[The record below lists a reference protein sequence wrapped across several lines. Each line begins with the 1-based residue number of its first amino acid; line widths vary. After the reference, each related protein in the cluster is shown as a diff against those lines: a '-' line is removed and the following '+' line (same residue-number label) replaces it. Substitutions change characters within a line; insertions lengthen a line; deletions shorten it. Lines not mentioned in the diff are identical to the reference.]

1 MIEAIISWLDLT
13 KAIAITALMLS
24 IVNTYLAWRRGRL
37 ADEQEK
43 RKTLGLNITLIH
55 SFYKNDEMTGD
66 QFYAFQLTVR
76 NPSDSSNAISEADLA
91 ITYLTKDRIQMIAKI
106 RANENNSYSFV
117 HGNYNLL
124 NIPKSIS
131 AHDTIS
137 GWIQF
142 HIPEVM
148 LSGNEIESL
157 QVTLRDT
164 HGDTT
169 SIEPIVVP
177 EYCDEV

>member
-1 MIEAIISWLDLT
+1 M
-13 KAIAITALMLS
+13 
-24 IVNTYLAWRRGRL
+24 
-37 ADEQEK
+37 
-43 RKTLGLNITLIH
+43 LGLNVTLIH
-55 SFYKNDEMTGD
+55 SFFKNDDVTDD

-76 NPSDSSNAISEADLA
+76 NPSDSNNTISEADLA
-91 ITYLTKDRIQMIAKI
+91 ITYLTKDRIQMTTKI
-106 RANENNSYSFV
+106 RANVQETFSFV

-124 NIPKSIS
+124 NVPESIP

-137 GWIQF
+137 GWLQF
-142 HIPEVM
+142 HIPEVI

-157 QVTLRDT
+157 QLILRDT